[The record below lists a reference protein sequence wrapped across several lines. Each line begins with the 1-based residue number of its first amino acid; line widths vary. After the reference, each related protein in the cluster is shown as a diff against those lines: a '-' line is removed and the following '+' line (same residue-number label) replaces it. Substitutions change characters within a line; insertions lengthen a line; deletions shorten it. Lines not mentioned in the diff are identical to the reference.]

1 MSFLV
6 VVWWLAVTEV
16 GRSGGG
22 ERERE
27 RENCRRE
34 ERESMRFAK
43 VRMRAW

>member
-1 MSFLV
+1 MSLLV

-27 RENCRRE
+27 RERE
-34 ERESMRFAK
+34 LSARGERIYE
-43 VRMRAW
+43 VC